1 MDDATNARRIRRT
14 RGVIFFFRLLATD
27 LLPRFL
33 AALDFAAV
41 LVFVEEVWATD
52 VGAEDNN
59 IVPESGKLLEHW
71 EQTGPKLL
79 WSVWLSEGHSGPADP
94 FCRGICEQGLCQD
107 V

>member
-1 MDDATNARRIRRT
+1 VDDATNARRIRRT

-59 IVPESGKLLEHW
+59 IVPESERITSRNNRRQFTTKGI
-71 EQTGPKLL
+71 
-79 WSVWLSEGHSGPADP
+79 LSLKVRPE
-94 FCRGICEQGLCQD
+94 
-107 V
+107 

>member
-52 VGAEDNN
+52 IAAEDNN
-59 IVPESGKLLEHW
+59 IVPESERITSRNNRRQFTTNGI
-71 EQTGPKLL
+71 
-79 WSVWLSEGHSGPADP
+79 LSLKVRPE
-94 FCRGICEQGLCQD
+94 
-107 V
+107 